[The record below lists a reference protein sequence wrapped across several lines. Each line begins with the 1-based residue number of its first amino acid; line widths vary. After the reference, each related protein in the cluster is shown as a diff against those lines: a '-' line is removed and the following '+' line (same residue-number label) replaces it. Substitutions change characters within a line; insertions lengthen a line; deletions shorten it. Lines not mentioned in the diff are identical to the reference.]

1 MGFLP
6 RLFFNRHTSE
16 EKQAEAQLIAWS
28 RKHGLDDKGRYY
40 LFGILMGK
48 CFTAKMPATDAV
60 VKLAWGNAPEVVGSS
75 DDDEKES
82 ITLTRYVTDISGCSD
97 EKCAWKKAWM
107 ENGLMFS
114 LHVYKDRE
122 NKDDTDTRWYYH
134 AHIYASGEPE
144 NHIDLEL
151 SDDFTMPNWRR
162 SSRKHFA
169 C

>member
-6 RLFFNRHTSE
+6 RLFLRHNAT
-16 EKQAEAQLIAWS
+16 EKEAETALITWS
-28 RKHGLDDKGRYY
+28 RTHDLDDKGRYY

-48 CFTAKMPATDAV
+48 CFTARMPNDDIVVTLTWGDAPKV
-60 VKLAWGNAPEVVGSS
+60 VTGKDEYGN
-75 DDDEKES
+75 ES

-97 EKCAWKKAWM
+97 ERCVWKEGWM

-114 LHVYKDRE
+114 LHVFKATE
-122 NKDDTDTRWYYH
+122 NKDDTDTRWHYH
-134 AHIYASGEPE
+134 AHVYAPGEPN
-144 NHIDLEL
+144 NHTDLEL

-162 SSRKHFA
+162 SSRKHFR